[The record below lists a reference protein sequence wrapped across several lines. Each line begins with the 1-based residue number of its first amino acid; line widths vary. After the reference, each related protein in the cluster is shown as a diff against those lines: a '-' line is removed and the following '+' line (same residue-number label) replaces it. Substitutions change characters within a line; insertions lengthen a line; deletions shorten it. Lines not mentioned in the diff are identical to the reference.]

1 MITYFCIDEKTKK
14 LVPTTNTEDVLWIE
28 VFDPTPEESDVIL
41 HQTNV
46 DLPEHH
52 EMHQLE
58 FSNRFYEENDAL
70 HLALS
75 VVTKA
80 APIPESHVITFII
93 SKKILI
99 TLRYSEPNPIHSFT
113 QHIQHHP
120 LSVKNHVE
128 IFDILL
134 NKIVGSVADLFE
146 LVDAKTDELGLAL
159 LGSID
164 GNKNV
169 TKKENLNGLLREIN
183 YLQTLVSKAYQSLS
197 SIQLLLTYFQDTQ
210 HKMFPNKLDHNILAL
225 NQDIICLSKHAE
237 QLNQKLGFQL
247 QSTLGLINI
256 EQTHIIKMFTV
267 VAMIFMPPTLI
278 ASIYGMNF
286 EYMPEISLK
295 FSYPFAL
302 MLMLFSS
309 FFPYRYFKKKGWV

>member
-1 MITYFCIDEKTKK
+1 MITYFCIDEKSKR
-14 LVPTTNTEDVLWIE
+14 LVSTIHREEAIWIE

-41 HQTNV
+41 RQTNI

-58 FSNRFYEENDAL
+58 FSNRFYEENEAL
-70 HLALS
+70 HLSLA

-93 SKKILI
+93 SKNILI
-99 TLRYSEPNPIHSFT
+99 SLRYSDPNPIHSFT
-113 QHIQHHP
+113 QYIQDHP
-120 LSVKNHVE
+120 LIVKNHLDL
-128 IFDILL
+128 FDILL
-134 NKIVGSVADLFE
+134 NKIVGSAADIFE

-159 LGSID
+159 LGTID
-164 GNKNV
+164 GDKNIA
-169 TKKENLNGLLREIN
+169 KKENLNGLLREIN
-183 YLQTLVSKAYQSLS
+183 YLQTLVSKVYQSLS
-197 SIQLLLTYFQDTQ
+197 SIQLLITYFQDTQ
-210 HKMFPNKLDHNILAL
+210 HKIFPNTLEHNIRTLS
-225 NQDIICLSKHAE
+225 QDIICLSKHGE

-256 EQTHIIKMFTV
+256 EQTNIIKMFTV

-286 EYMPEISLK
+286 EYMPEISFK
-295 FSYPFAL
+295 FSYPVVLIF
-302 MLMLFSS
+302 MLFSS
-309 FFPYRYFKKKGWV
+309 FFPYFYFKKKGWV

>member
-1 MITYFCIDEKTKK
+1 MDPQTKR
-14 LVPTTNTEDVLWIE
+14 LIQSTSPEAAIWIE
-28 VFDPTPEESDVIL
+28 VFDPTQEESETIL
-41 HQTNV
+41 RQTNI

-70 HLALS
+70 HLSLT

-93 SKKILI
+93 SKNILI
-99 TLRYSEPNPIHSFT
+99 TLRYSEPNPIYSFA
-113 QHIQHHP
+113 QYIQSHP
-120 LSVKNHVE
+120 LIATNHIE
-128 IFDILL
+128 IFDRLL
-134 NKIVGSVADLFE
+134 NKIVGSAADVFE

-159 LGSID
+159 LGTID
-164 GNKNV
+164 GDKKV
-169 TKKENLNGLLREIN
+169 TNKENLNSVLREIN
-183 YLQTLVSKAYQSLS
+183 YLQTLVSKASQSLS
-197 SIQLLLTYFQDTQ
+197 SVQLLITYFQEMQ
-210 HKMFPNKLDHNILAL
+210 KKLFPNQLDRNVLAL
-225 NQDIICLSKHAE
+225 NQDIICLSKHGE

-247 QSTLGLINI
+247 QSTLGLTNI

-295 FSYPFAL
+295 FSYPMAL

-309 FFPYRYFKKKGWV
+309 FFPYRFFKKKGWV